1 MDPIDG
7 VSRAL
12 QLMRLRLADE
22 KRPSPRGA
30 TSAATTGPQE
40 RREDVRGAIAAR
52 LGACDRDDPAYIER
66 ATEVFVEAVLLE
78 EFGEGMSNDVQFRQ
92 VILGVAREMRS
103 QPETVR
109 QLEQLF
115 DSLRQ
120 R

>member
-22 KRPSPRGA
+22 KRSSSRGS
-30 TSAATTGPQE
+30 TSTAAPGAQE
-40 RREDVRGAIAAR
+40 RKEDVRGAIATR
-52 LGACDRDDPAYIER
+52 LGACDRDDPAYLER
-66 ATEVFVEAVLLE
+66 ATEVFVEAVLLD

-92 VILGVAREMRS
+92 VILGVAREMRA
-103 QPETVR
+103 QPETAR

-115 DSLRQ
+115 ESLR
-120 R
+120 RR